1 MQPTSAYSEA
11 LFHKHSFKEL
21 VLNVERVIRKHYQL
35 SKTEDYIH
43 QKNKVAKRALN
54 VFMDQFNPDFR
65 SDPIEVLKSD
75 VFEDQLELYF
85 SETIAHLD
93 IEVRYR
99 YRGILRFVNDE
110 VVVLHGTKY
119 WVKDDFG
126 FDQNAD
132 ATTRFKLCVDNIYT
146 LYEKGYKKYKDEK
159 KYKLVATAVNSY
171 CKAEYLN
178 ANFLRKAYS
187 GYRPLPLFADIDEK
201 PDFFNKKK
209 YSPYTIIRAIE
220 KISLAPEGYLT
231 SVIHPILVSDIPKR
245 TKSKFPRKPNFD
257 FSLIT
262 ESLKSEIHLYAKYK
276 TDIFT
281 DKKRNGIWKVRPS
294 KKKAPANILTSTC
307 VTHLTVLY
315 ENKYI
320 PSLGVFTGKLMILIR
335 YAIESKIITDPNDIT
350 LFNLIK
356 PSLIQ
361 SLINSVIIEGKPI
374 VETYVRLITI
384 FSCMWK
390 PESCF
395 FSEHRTE
402 LGLDLSEE
410 ELLKMAEE
418 YYPLFDSL
426 RQTTESLTTL
436 SPNSTKIKN
445 KFITDLKDPSEYV
458 RKALSKAKYVLAA
471 HDGYRSELK
480 DSEKSEHPTAVL
492 SRNITIISCLLELP
506 LRARNWS
513 DMKLGYTP
521 DGECIYKNQN
531 GLYEVHIPKDCF
543 KNFDQKIIPENF
555 VHEFS
560 KSTSAVI
567 AAYLDKDRESFKGSE
582 DSPYFMV
589 STRSPYLTVRSLS
602 RVIDEFF
609 KMYGDQTIKK
619 GGIRIHFFRDIVAT
633 SFLKQFPGA
642 YAHAGM
648 LLLDS
653 EETMKENYGHLQPKD
668 ALSLWQM
675 HNENKM
681 LEGA

>member
-1 MQPTSAYSEA
+1 MQPISAYSDA
-11 LFHKHSFKEL
+11 VFHKHSFKEL
-21 VLNVERVIRKHYQL
+21 LLNVERVIRKHYQL

-43 QKNKVAKRALN
+43 RKNLVAKRALN

-65 SDPIEVLKSD
+65 NDPIEVLKSD
-75 VFEDQLELYF
+75 AFEDQLELYF
-85 SETIAHLD
+85 SETVGHLD
-93 IEVRYR
+93 IELRYL
-99 YRGILRFVNDE
+99 YRGILRFINDE
-110 VVVLHGTKY
+110 VVVLHGTNY

-132 ATTRFKLCVDNIYT
+132 ATIRFKLCVDNIYT
-146 LYEKGYKKYKDEK
+146 LYEKGYKKYKDAK

-209 YSPYTIIRAIE
+209 YSPYAIIRALE

-262 ESLKSEIHLYAKYK
+262 ERLKSEIHLYAKYK

-281 DKKRNGIWKVRPS
+281 DKKRNGSWKVRPS
-294 KKKAPANILTSTC
+294 KKKASANILTSTC

-320 PSLGVFTGKLMILIR
+320 PSLGVFNGNLMTLIR
-335 YAIESKIITDPNDIT
+335 YAVESKKITDPNDIT

-361 SLINSVIIEGKPI
+361 SLINSAIIEGKPI
-374 VETYVRLITI
+374 VQTYVRLITT

-445 KFITDLKDPSEYV
+445 KFITDLTDPSEYV
-458 RKALSKAKYVLAA
+458 RKALSKAKNVLAA

-480 DSEKSEHPTAVL
+480 DAEKSEHPTAVL

-513 DMKLGYTP
+513 DMRLGYTP

-531 GLYEVHIPKDCF
+531 GLYEVHIPKHCF

-555 VHEFS
+555 VHVFS

-609 KMYGDQTIKK
+609 KIYGDQTIKK

-668 ALSLWQM
+668 ALSLWQL
-675 HNENKM
+675 HNENKT

>member
-426 RQTTESLTTL
+426 RQTTLSLKTL

>member
-11 LFHKHSFKEL
+11 VFHKHSFKEL

-43 QKNKVAKRALN
+43 RKNKVAKRALN

-75 VFEDQLELYF
+75 AFEDQLELYF
-85 SETIAHLD
+85 SETLAHLD
-93 IEVRYR
+93 IELRYL

-110 VVVLHGTKY
+110 VVVLHGTNY

-209 YSPYTIIRAIE
+209 YSPYAIIRALE

-262 ESLKSEIHLYAKYK
+262 ERLKSEIHLYAKYK

-281 DKKRNGIWKVRPS
+281 DKKRNGSWKVRPS
-294 KKKAPANILTSTC
+294 KKKASANILTSTC

-320 PSLGVFTGKLMILIR
+320 PSLGVFNGNLMTLIR
-335 YAIESKIITDPNDIT
+335 YAVESKKITDPNDIT

-361 SLINSVIIEGKPI
+361 SLINSAIIEGKPI
-374 VETYVRLITI
+374 VQTYVRLITT

-418 YYPLFDSL
+418 YYPLFDLL

-445 KFITDLKDPSEYV
+445 KFITDLTDPSEYV
-458 RKALSKAKYVLAA
+458 RKALSKAKNVLAA
-471 HDGYRSELK
+471 HDSYRSELK
-480 DSEKSEHPTAVL
+480 DAEKSEHPTAVL

-513 DMKLGYTP
+513 DMRLGYTP

-531 GLYEVHIPKDCF
+531 GLYEVHIPKHCF

-555 VHEFS
+555 VHVFS

-589 STRSPYLTVRSLS
+589 STRSPYLTVKSLS

-668 ALSLWQM
+668 ALSLWQI
-675 HNENKM
+675 HNENKI

>member
-426 RQTTESLTTL
+426 RQTTLSLTTL

-445 KFITDLKDPSEYV
+445 KFITDLTDPSEYV

>member
-11 LFHKHSFKEL
+11 VFHKHSFKEL

-426 RQTTESLTTL
+426 RQTTLSLKTL